1 MLSFPHIF
9 NQLVCIRNQKIN
21 TKYHFSDRGHKHLV
35 LAPFFCITVHRLN
48 LSIRK
53 ICHVF
58 QKQAKP
64 SRNSPV
70 PEQLQEK
77 QQKVEN
83 LEKEIQQKEKHLK
96 SSRNK
101 EATKHSLKTKYVK
114 LLEYRVIEQEERL
127 LSLQSVQDELF
138 KTRLD
143 NEKLGMEN
151 RRQLRHLWTKV

>member
-1 MLSFPHIF
+1 M
-9 NQLVCIRNQKIN
+9 
-21 TKYHFSDRGHKHLV
+21 
-35 LAPFFCITVHRLN
+35 VHGLN
-48 LSIRK
+48 LLIRK
-53 ICHVF
+53 ICRVF

-77 QQKVEN
+77 QKKVEN

-101 EATKHSLKTKYVK
+101 DATKHSLKTKYVK

-143 NEKLGMEN
+143 NEKLGMGN
-151 RRQLRHLWTKV
+151 SRQLRHLWTEV